1 MSNSINAIDKNNDI
15 LKMIE
20 GSRQQLSIIKD
31 IDILLE
37 NTLSAARKIT
47 NADAGSIYAYNEKEN
62 LLKIRYSQNDTQQK
76 KLAPGQ
82 KLPYVSFTMKATPA
96 SIAGYCALNKKSVNI
111 ADVYNM
117 DEYITIDGQKVK
129 RPYNYDKTNDQKT
142 GYAIKSMLTIPLA
155 MSNGDVPCIIQIIN
169 AQDAKGSIIPFSKD
183 AEFYISYFTSSVTQF
198 FENAYFTEKLIE
210 RLVKMANYRDP
221 RETGAHV
228 ERVSSFSLE
237 IYDRYASNHNIDEKE
252 RNRFRDH
259 LKLTAKCHDIGKVA
273 VPDKILKKEGP
284 LTDEER
290 AVMKGHTCIG
300 AQIFSPTQNELDTMA
315 QEVCLHHHDN
325 FDGGIAGFPKDFNY
339 MDYIP
344 ETQMPVGIEQKYR
357 GTSIPLAARIV
368 ALADVYD
375 ALRHKRY
382 YKEEWTLDMTI
393 KEIKKEAGHQFDPE
407 VVEAFVQVIDRLEA
421 INTAL
426 S

>member
-1 MSNSINAIDKNNDI
+1 
-15 LKMIE
+15 
-20 GSRQQLSIIKD
+20 
-31 IDILLE
+31 
-37 NTLSAARKIT
+37 
-47 NADAGSIYAYNEKEN
+47 
-62 LLKIRYSQNDTQQK
+62 
-76 KLAPGQ
+76 
-82 KLPYVSFTMKATPA
+82 
-96 SIAGYCALNKKSVNI
+96 
-111 ADVYNM
+111 
-117 DEYITIDGQKVK
+117 
-129 RPYNYDKTNDQKT
+129 
-142 GYAIKSMLTIPLA
+142 
-155 MSNGDVPCIIQIIN
+155 
-169 AQDAKGSIIPFSKD
+169 
-183 AEFYISYFTSSVTQF
+183 
-198 FENAYFTEKLIE
+198 
-210 RLVKMANYRDP
+210 
-221 RETGAHV
+221 
-228 ERVSSFSLE
+228 
-237 IYDRYASNHNIDEKE
+237 
-252 RNRFRDH
+252 
-259 LKLTAKCHDIGKVA
+259 
-273 VPDKILKKEGP
+273 
-284 LTDEER
+284 
-290 AVMKGHTCIG
+290 MKGHTCIG
-300 AQIFSPTQNELDTMA
+300 AQIVSPTQNELDTMA